1 MSHAI
6 EVNLKQERDYR
17 FAIEFG
23 PGVPVLHG
31 DEAPPLGAGSGPTPV
46 QLLAAAVG
54 NCLSDSLYF
63 ALAKFKQ
70 DPQGIATQ
78 VSATIDRN
86 AEGRMRVTR
95 MQVSVKLGAAAA
107 AIDHLNRVLAQFEGF
122 CTVAQSV
129 GQGIPIEVSVF
140 DGAAVKVK

>member
-6 EVNLKQERDYR
+6 EVNLRQERDYR

-23 PGVPVLHG
+23 AGVPVLYG
-31 DEAPPLGAGSGPTPV
+31 DEAPPLGAGNGPTPV
-46 QLLAAAVG
+46 QLMAAAVG

-63 ALAKFKQ
+63 ALTKFKQ
-70 DPQGIATQ
+70 DAQGIATK

-95 MQVSVKLGAAAA
+95 MQVTVKLGAAAA
-107 AIDHLNRVLAQFEGF
+107 AIHNLDRVLAQFEGF

-140 DGAAVKVK
+140 DSADVQVK

>member
-95 MQVSVKLGAAAA
+95 MQVSVKLGAVAA

-122 CTVAQSV
+122 CTVTQSV

>member
-6 EVNLKQERDYR
+6 EINLRQQRDYR

-23 PGVPVLHG
+23 AGVPTLYG

-63 ALAKFKQ
+63 ALRKFKQ
-70 DPQGIATQ
+70 DPQGVATK
-78 VSATIDRN
+78 VSATIERN
-86 AEGRMRVTR
+86 TEGRMRVTR
-95 MQVSVKLGAAAA
+95 MRVTVKLGALAAT
-107 AIDHLNRVLAQFEGF
+107 IHNLDRVLAQFEGF

-140 DGAAVKVK
+140 DGADVQVE

>member
-6 EVNLKQERDYR
+6 EINLRQERDYR

-23 PGVPVLHG
+23 AGVPTLYG

-63 ALAKFKQ
+63 ALRKFKQ
-70 DPQGIATQ
+70 DPQGIATK

-86 AEGRMRVTR
+86 IEGRMRVTR
-95 MQVSVKLGAAAA
+95 MQVTVKLGAVAAT
-107 AIDHLNRVLAQFEGF
+107 IHNLDRVLAQFEGF

-140 DGAAVKVK
+140 DGADVQVK

>member
-23 PGVPVLHG
+23 PGVPVLYG

-70 DPQGIATQ
+70 DPQGIATK

-107 AIDHLNRVLAQFEGF
+107 AIQHLDRVLAQFEGF

-129 GQGIPIEVSVF
+129 GQGIPIDVSVF
-140 DGAAVKVK
+140 DGADVKVK